1 VYRVI
6 SKYRNGGTRPVIE
19 HGPWHDDRETAA
31 YWADVL
37 RELGYVTEVENQ
49 YGHGLPPPKDDNN
62 DLAAALASMA

>member
-1 VYRVI
+1 MYRVI
-6 SKYRNGGTRPVIE
+6 SKYRNGGSRPVIE
-19 HGPWHDDRETAA
+19 HGPWHDDKTTAN

-49 YGHGLPPPKDDNN
+49 YGHELPHGGGGNN